1 MHGGVSAVP
10 FPPGRLLDSAG
21 KEPDQLA
28 VDPAETKGPTQPHD
42 VSPNSWPHSWP
53 RAQWALLRRLHPT
66 QQRQVG
72 DAGGPLT
79 FPRNLFCKGHVEPR
93 NWQPRP

>member
-1 MHGGVSAVP
+1 MRGGVSAVP

-42 VSPNSWPHSWP
+42 VVPQLVAPQLAQGAVGLAAPSPSHPAATGRGRRGTP
-53 RAQWALLRRLHPT
+53 YIPEKPLL
-66 QQRQVG
+66 
-72 DAGGPLT
+72 
-79 FPRNLFCKGHVEPR
+79 
-93 NWQPRP
+93 